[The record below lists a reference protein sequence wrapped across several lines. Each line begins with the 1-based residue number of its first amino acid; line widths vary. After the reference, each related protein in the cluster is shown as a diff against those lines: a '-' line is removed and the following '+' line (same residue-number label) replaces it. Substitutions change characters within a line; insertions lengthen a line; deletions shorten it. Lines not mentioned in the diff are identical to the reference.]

1 MISLLPLTA
10 FVLPFLATAQQSWR
24 DPNITASRADRVSI
38 AETAIA
44 ETITFLDNTTGLF
57 PDPVTMAADSYGTSG
72 AFYSQLAEFDLATN
86 QTKYAN
92 DVQQY
97 FLLAAENLEQYGAT
111 NFTGEYITYR
121 NYGHGAVMAFATYKN
136 PIFLDYAKQVWW
148 TVKSYTLSQSEVD
161 AGTVPSKN
169 FVVTPTC
176 LGSKSIV
183 ELYFLLS
190 FVETVTM
197 AGGTF
202 REKDLTVPDINTLST
217 GGFLIMS
224 SLSALLAEATGEDI
238 YLDAA
243 KNSADF
249 IRNHLLNSDYVVQDG
264 ISVRANDSCA
274 LNQETNKASYNSGLM
289 IEGIEEMLP
298 AVIQYSGWQGSN
310 GIIGNGASKSGDI
323 MLPRALA
330 TVNARN
336 ATTPAL
342 QSYIQSYL
350 SVQFN
355 AVVELATAG
364 GSNIYSGSWNGPPS
378 SNFSAWNQTN
388 AIQVLIGAI
397 NLGNG
402 MSNGFASNTSS
413 SASSPSSSAPS
424 SSSPPS
430 TSPPP
435 HKAAKIGPI
444 IGGILGG
451 VVVFLGTVVGVVLRR
466 RRSGLTRQI
475 NPFDLHSSG
484 EPEMSGRQFSQLDGV
499 VVPRTAKLN
508 MLAQPAPQGSTQG
521 FSPIPA
527 LPTGKVGTQLHR
539 ARDHALGDE
548 DEPPE
553 YPGSAVGQ

>member
-1 MISLLPLTA
+1 MT
-10 FVLPFLATAQQSWR
+10 QQLN
-24 DPNITASRADRVSI
+24 D
-38 AETAIA
+38 
-44 ETITFLDNTTGLF
+44 GL
-57 PDPVTMAADSYGTSG
+57 
-72 AFYSQLAEFDLATN
+72 
-86 QTKYAN
+86 
-92 DVQQY
+92 
-97 FLLAAENLEQYGAT
+97 
-111 NFTGEYITYR
+111 

-148 TVKSYTLSQSEVD
+148 TVESYTLSQSEVD

-176 LGSKSIV
+176 LGI
-183 ELYFLLS
+183 
-190 FVETVTM
+190 TM

-202 REKDLTVPDINTLST
+202 REKDLTVPNINILST
-217 GGFLIMS
+217 GGFLV
-224 SLSALLAEATGEDI
+224 LSALLAEATGEDT

-274 LNQETNKASYNSGLM
+274 LDPETTKASYNSGLM
-289 IEGIEEMLP
+289 IEGLAILYSVTSNASIFDLIEEMLP

-378 SNFSAWNQTN
+378 ASFSPSNQTN

-397 NLGNG
+397 NLDNR

-430 TSPPP
+430 TSPPL

-444 IGGILGG
+444 IGEILGG
-451 VVVFLGTVVGVVLRR
+451 AVVLLGTVVGAVLCR
-466 RRSGLTRQI
+466 RRSGTARRGQI

-484 EPEMSGRQFSQLDGV
+484 EPEMSGSQFSQLDGV
-499 VVPRTAKLN
+499 VMPPRTAKLN
-508 MLAQPAPQGSTQG
+508 MLAQQTPQGSTQG
-521 FSPIPA
+521 SSPIPA
-527 LPTGKVGTQLHR
+527 LPTGKVPTGTQHQR

-553 YPGSAVGQ
+553 YPASAVGQ